1 MTDVLENERNI
12 WQPNLRSQKVVM
24 IILQFLVSVMIPPI
38 TRINNTLIKP
48 GHSNEDII
56 KNLRARITIQQC
68 LRFDHLLPI
77 FTSLAFKRIV
87 CIT

>member
-1 MTDVLENERNI
+1 
-12 WQPNLRSQKVVM
+12 M

-56 KNLRARITIQQC
+56 KNLRARITIQQRRS
-68 LRFDHLLPI
+68 LHKLPAI
-77 FTSLAFKRIV
+77 LAPLTLERLMRLAKRV
-87 CIT
+87 LVEQEELP